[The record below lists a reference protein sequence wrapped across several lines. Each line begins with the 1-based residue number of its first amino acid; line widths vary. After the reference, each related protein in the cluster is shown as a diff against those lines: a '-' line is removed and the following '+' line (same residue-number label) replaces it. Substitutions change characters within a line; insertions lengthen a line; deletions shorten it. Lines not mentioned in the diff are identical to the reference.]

1 MTSSITK
8 VASEQ
13 DLADT
18 IKLFEA
24 YAVSLGIDL
33 TFQDFASEM
42 AEMPGKY
49 APPTGTLLLARNA
62 DSEAIGCVGLRQ
74 LQGDICEMKRLYIDP
89 QGRGTGLGKALAQ
102 EVVKEAK
109 RLGYAAMRLDT
120 LPSMSSA
127 RGLYKSLGFVEIK
140 PYYKTPIEG
149 TIFLEL
155 ELQP

>member
-1 MTSSITK
+1 MTSSVSK

-33 TFQDFASEM
+33 AFQDFASEM
-42 AEMPGKY
+42 AQMPGKY
-49 APPTGTLLLARNA
+49 APPAGTLLLARNE
-62 DSEAIGCVGLRQ
+62 DSEAIGCVGLRR

-89 QGRGTGLGKALAQ
+89 KGRGTGLGKVLAR
-102 EVVKEAK
+102 EVVNEAK
-109 RLGYAAMRLDT
+109 CLGYTAMRLDT
-120 LPSMSSA
+120 LPSMASA
-127 RGLYKSLGFVEIK
+127 RALYESLGFVEIA

-155 ELQP
+155 KLQP